1 MTVLASFGRIKV
13 DVLRLL
19 GSHRQITSNDVSS
32 LIQNENREILDNYD
46 WSARKAEGVINT
58 FSTVTAGTV
67 TVTIS
72 SAFVSGVSTSFTSN
86 YVGRHIRI
94 GSEEHFH
101 EISSVTSAARLDLKT
116 IWPTSTAS
124 AQSYTIF
131 QNRFLLE
138 SDCEEIISVARDR
151 GLSERSRSWLDT
163 IDPDRTETASYP
175 DVYSYRERTSSNILQ
190 VELWPV
196 PTAKKAIRY
205 EYLKSGDLVSN
216 GDKPLY
222 QPNVVKWKAGVA
234 GALILY
240 AKTGDPVWKDLAI
253 TNQGLYKL
261 ALQKAKET
269 DQQKFSTR
277 KQQRSRDD
285 VYLRGDDYWSERDSL
300 GGV

>member
-1 MTVLASFGRIKV
+1 MAAISSFGRIKV
-13 DVLRLL
+13 DVIQLL

-67 TVTIS
+67 TVTLN
-72 SAFVSGVSTSFTSN
+72 SAKVSGVSTVFTSD
-86 YVGRHIRI
+86 YVGRHIRM

-116 IWPTSTAS
+116 IWPTNTSS

-131 QNRFLLE
+131 QNRFALA
-138 SDCEEIISVARDR
+138 SDCEEIISMARDR
-151 GLSERSRSWLDT
+151 RLIEKPRTWLDSV
-163 IDPDRTETASYP
+163 DPDRTETANYP
-175 DVYSYRERTSSNILQ
+175 DVWSYRELNSSNTLQ

-205 EYLKSGDLVSN
+205 EYLKSGDLASN
-216 GDKPLY
+216 ADKPLY
-222 QPNVVKWKAGVA
+222 QPNVVKWKSGVA
-234 GALILY
+234 GSFMMY

-253 TNQGLYKL
+253 AYQGLYKQ
-261 ALQKAKET
+261 ALQRAKEE

-277 KQQRSRDD
+277 MQQRSRDAD
-285 VYLRGDDYWSERDSL
+285 VTRSDDWATSHDGRG
-300 GGV
+300 V